1 MNITVGVNPPKT
13 RQDETSLVLLT
24 CDGIETPLTLDL
36 QLTPFLN
43 VSRQVP
49 ALAMDFLFIAS
60 IVYAIDK
67 IVSRDRCAEDC
78 WTRELKVAIPVKH
91 PDRWTPVAKQLSSCI
106 SFLTGDRW
114 TMSFLAS
121 PRKVEHPNSRRRR
134 TCVAF
139 EGTAVSLLS
148 GGLDSFIG
156 AVDWLAD
163 HPDDRLVLIAHHDRH
178 VKGPMADQSNICEAL
193 KVHFPGRF
201 GMIQVRVGVSEDTA
215 ETSFRSRSLIFLAL
229 GTYAAELLGNGT
241 PVIIPENGPIAF
253 NIPLSPSRRSSCST
267 RTVHPRFIQAMNDIL
282 HSVGLNHPIVNPYAY
297 KTKGEMVAECR
308 VPSLIRSTHAMTVS
322 CAKSGHTYW
331 WHNRQAGAC
340 GRCVPCLFRRAA
352 LSIAGM
358 DTQPYGFDVL
368 SDGMNIETYGVD
380 FCTLLAFLHRNPTE
394 KAIAQALI
402 TNGPIPLSDLQ
413 RSVSVIVRMM
423 AEVRKWL
430 STSGSTRVKKMAGI
444 DYHD

>member
-1 MNITVGVNPPKT
+1 MNVTVSINPPKT
-13 RQDETSLVLLT
+13 RRDETSLVLLN
-24 CDGIETPLTLDL
+24 CGGIETPFTLDL

-43 VSRQVP
+43 ISKRVP
-49 ALAMDFLFIAS
+49 SLSMDFLFIAS

-67 IVSRDRCAEDC
+67 IVVRDRYAEDC
-78 WTRELKVAIPVKH
+78 WTRDNKVTIPVRH
-91 PDRWTPVAKQLSSCI
+91 LDLWTPVAKKLSSCI

-114 TMSFLAS
+114 HISFSAS
-121 PRKVEHPNSRRRR
+121 PRKVEHPNSRKRRKR
-134 TCVAF
+134 VAF
-139 EGTAVSLLS
+139 EGAAVSLLS

-156 AVDWLAD
+156 AVDWLSD
-163 HPDDRLVLIAHHDRH
+163 HPNDRLVLIAHHDRH
-178 VKGPMADQSNICEAL
+178 VKGPMADQSNIYDAL

-201 GMIQVRVGVSEDTA
+201 EMTQVRVGVSEKTA

-229 GTYAAELLGNGT
+229 GTYAAELLGTGT

-282 HSVGLNHPIVNPYAY
+282 QSVGLNHPIVNPYAY

-308 VPSLIRSTHAMTVS
+308 VPSLIRSAHAMTVS
-322 CAKSGHTYW
+322 CAKSGHNYW

-352 LSIAGM
+352 LSVAGL

-368 SDGMNIETYGVD
+368 SDGISNKTCGVD
-380 FCTLLAFLHRNPTE
+380 FCTLLAFLRRNPNVE
-394 KAIAQALI
+394 DIAQALI
-402 TNGPIPLSDLQ
+402 TNGPIPLIDLQ
-413 RSVSVIVRMM
+413 RSVSVVVRMM
-423 AEVRKWL
+423 AEVRTWL
-430 STSGSTRVKKMAGI
+430 SASGSTRVKNLAGI
-444 DYHD
+444 DNDD